1 MPPSTRETPAP
12 VYAHEVPTPPCPATR
27 LVSTGHL
34 VGKMD
39 KIHVGGGRG
48 PEKKEPALMTLQ
60 CPERAARGGGGGL
73 WLERLQTL
81 VVLTRGPDLRVFL
94 GEWTAIE

>member
-1 MPPSTRETPAP
+1 MRVGRKISWVLECSTPRETPAP
-12 VYAHEVPTPPCPATR
+12 VYAHEVPTPPCPAAR

-60 CPERAARGGGGGL
+60 CPERAA
-73 WLERLQTL
+73 
-81 VVLTRGPDLRVFL
+81 VVGWWRVVAGVSPDF
-94 GEWTAIE
+94 GCSHEKP

>member
-1 MPPSTRETPAP
+1 
-12 VYAHEVPTPPCPATR
+12 
-27 LVSTGHL
+27 
-34 VGKMD
+34 
-39 KIHVGGGRG
+39 
-48 PEKKEPALMTLQ
+48 MTLQ
-60 CPERAARGGGGGL
+60 CPERAARGGGGEL